1 MVYTVHIDME
11 LGCIAPYFGIII
23 IGEVHS
29 VGGTV
34 VTNNH
39 FFAARL
45 GKASKKKLIIFME
58 FSMEGYPPPRPPPVE
73 NN

>member
-45 GKASKKKLIIFME
+45 GKASKKKLIIFHGRGQFHQQNE
-58 FSMEGYPPPRPPPVE
+58 LRQ
-73 NN
+73 

>member
-45 GKASKKKLIIFME
+45 Q
-58 FSMEGYPPPRPPPVE
+58 
-73 NN
+73 